1 MRTKQKIM
9 KKLLT
14 LGAVLLTATMLS
26 FANTDLFNH
35 NASAETFESAQGI
48 SFTFNPAV
56 KITITGGTGA
66 TSDGLTIDNL
76 TPGDYKDSNI
86 ITVTA
91 GSNSPLGYT
100 LSSTVG
106 SSTYNSTELRRG
118 GTETANK
125 FTNLSSNKASLSAFD
140 PGYWGYS
147 YSTNSGSTWISG
159 DIVSGT
165 SNGYNGLPIYTT
177 ASPIKLINSSTAS
190 SSSVQFKIGA
200 RATSSQTSGTY
211 SNVVNFIGVAKV
223 VTTTYTINYNANA
236 GSDTVTNMPTP
247 NPLQGT
253 DTTGNAAVK
262 ISSTVPVREN
272 YMFKGWCTS
281 QTSDD
286 ACSSDVVQPGGLVA
300 LNPGTSSPTANVTRN
315 LYAMWKDN
323 SPAPPL
329 PEYCTDE
336 STCMQTMTTC
346 PTTPTTVTDG
356 RDGKTYNVQQLN
368 DGNCWMLENLRLDL
382 VDSTVQG
389 NLTSNTTN
397 AEDSSLAYLKGT
409 ATYRNPTS
417 DPNGKYPTAALGYGD
432 SSKYYSVPKISVS
445 GTCYNAYC
453 VDSPASRQWNS
464 EVVTP
469 QTINGNISI
478 AQGKVGIYYN
488 YCAISA
494 GTYCYGNG
502 TATTGSPT
510 SDPDPSSL
518 QDVKEDICPKGWRLP
533 TSNANGEFKALYTA
547 YSSDY
552 TAFQTALDTPLSGY
566 FTSGTARNQ
575 GYGGSFWSS
584 TWFGNNG
591 MRTLNV
597 RSSTVN
603 PSNSGVRSD
612 GLSVRC
618 ILDS

>member
-1 MRTKQKIM
+1 MRTKQIIM
-9 KKLLT
+9 KKSLT
-14 LGAVLLTATMLS
+14 LGAMLLVAGILS
-26 FANTDLFNH
+26 FTSTDLFSRD
-35 NASAETFESAQGI
+35 AFAETFESAQGI
-48 SFTFNPAV
+48 SFTFNPTV
-56 KITITGGTGA
+56 RITITGGTGA
-66 TSDGLTIDNL
+66 TSSGLTIDNL

-125 FTNLSSNKASLSAFD
+125 FTNLTANKASLSAFD

-165 SNGYNGLPIYTT
+165 SAGYNGLPIYTT

-190 SSSVQFKIGA
+190 ESSVQFKIGA

-211 SNVVNFIGVAKV
+211 SNVVNFIGIAKV

-253 DTTGNAAVK
+253 DTTGNAA
-262 ISSTVPVREN
+262 IQIPSNVPVRAN
-272 YMFKGWCTS
+272 YLFKGWCTS

-286 ACSSDVVQPGGLVA
+286 ACSSDVVQPGGYVA
-300 LNPGTSSPTANVTRN
+300 LNPGISSPTANVTKN
-315 LYAMWKDN
+315 LYAMWKSN
-323 SPAPPL
+323 SAAPGL
-329 PEYCTDE
+329 CTDAA
-336 STCMQTMTTC
+336 TCMQTMTSC
-346 PTTPTTVTDG
+346 PATATTVTDA
-356 RDGKTYNVQQLN
+356 RDGKTYQVKQLE

-389 NLTSNTTN
+389 NLTSDTTN

-409 ATYRNPTS
+409 ATYRNPTQ

-432 SSKYYSVPKISVS
+432 SSNYYSVPKISVS

-453 VDSPASRQWNS
+453 VDSPASGQWNS
-464 EVVTP
+464 EVITP
-469 QTINGNISI
+469 ATINGVTSI

-502 TATTGSPT
+502 TAYDGSPT

-533 TSNANGEFKALYTA
+533 TSTTGGEFQALYTA
-547 YSSDY
+547 YNSGY
-552 TAFQTALDTPLSGY
+552 VAFQTALDTPLSGS
-566 FTSGTARNQ
+566 FFSGTARNQ
-575 GYGGSFWSS
+575 GNYGGFWSS
-584 TWFGNNG
+584 TWNSNNYMYG
-591 MRTLNV
+591 LRV
-597 RSSTVN
+597 DSSSVS
-603 PSNSGVRSD
+603 PSNYYPRYYGSAA
-612 GLSVRC
+612 RC
-618 ILDS
+618 ILGS